1 MGWSDC
7 FLSCPHFHS
16 LDLKGNLMQR
26 YRIWHGDIS
35 ISSTRLILGGQCCRM
50 TQDVTLPLQNSVLA
64 AFCPGQ
70 AMIFHVRFFRILY
83 RQWQC
88 AHAEFPTGCQVHCVE
103 NWSRL
108 PFVYASKH
116 WHSLTQKSTCIE
128 HAVWICYPVRV
139 DTHLVK
145 ETTRCSISKVWWKNR
160 CTRPAATSLPVAE
173 SAQAV
178 HLL

>member
-35 ISSTRLILGGQCCRM
+35 ISSTRLNLGGQCCRM

-64 AFCPGQ
+64 AFRPGQ
-70 AMIFHVRFFRILY
+70 AIIFHIRFFRILY

-88 AHAEFPTGCQVHCVE
+88 AHAEFPTGCQVHSVE
-103 NWSRL
+103 NWRVDYHLFMHQSTDI
-108 PFVYASKH
+108 H
-116 WHSLTQKSTCIE
+116 WHRNQHASNMQCEFVATLWKRRQDAAFPRFGE
-128 HAVWICYPVRV
+128 H
-139 DTHLVK
+139 
-145 ETTRCSISKVWWKNR
+145 R